1 MAVSKNIT
9 QMSKA
14 RAGVGLLQ
22 IPPRPQFPVEML
34 RKFPILAEYQAQ
46 EEEWRQNL
54 QRVLTEFVEN
64 YRQEE

>member
-1 MAVSKNIT
+1 MALSKNIT
-9 QMSKA
+9 QMGKA

-22 IPPRPQFPVEML
+22 IPPRPQFPEEML
-34 RKFPILAEYQAQ
+34 RRFPVLLEYHAQ
-46 EEEWRQNL
+46 EEQWRENL